1 MRSRMLLNGEAHGSG
16 LEGTVGGGEGR
27 GGGGGAGSRSM
38 LGVGVLIVALVGE
51 EHGMVG
57 GWSGLVEVG
66 CRVHRRWCRWVMV

>member
-27 GGGGGAGSRSM
+27 GGGGGTESRSM
-38 LGVGVLIVALVGE
+38 LGIGVGIVALVGE

-57 GWSGLVEVG
+57 GWSVRREVG
-66 CRVHRRWCRWVMV
+66 CRVH